1 MDYYQKYLK
10 YKRKYSLIKNQIG
23 GEPID
28 NYFTTFFGITNDET
42 MRSPLRVSLTALAA
56 PPRKASPR

>member
-42 MRSPLRVSLTALAA
+42 LALN
-56 PPRKASPR
+56 